1 MHLSKGGRLT
11 LIRSMLSSLPNIFFF
26 PLDVIVANRMEKIQR
41 DFLWG
46 ENEMGE
52 EFKYHLVD

>member
-11 LIRSMLSSLPNIFFF
+11 LIRSMLSSLPNIFF
-26 PLDVIVANRMEKIQR
+26 PIRCYSGKQNGEIQR

-46 ENEMGE
+46 DNEMGE